1 MLVTTSA
8 GLYVLQLTDPCNVE
22 RLFIH
27 YSEVFTW
34 AIVEKLND
42 NSFSVE
48 NDQGNLL
55 SGRYGVGSPIPLTH
69 VDRHRFTTT

>member
-55 SGRYGVGSPIPLTH
+55 SDNAISKAFSLLNTSDKLLV
-69 VDRHRFTTT
+69 